1 MFCKKTTTTLT
12 TNKIKQIKR
21 YLKTGIFKV
30 YGIPSDKIESTA
42 PPTYS
47 DIKNIASW
55 EKLLLMDF
63 VIPIIICL
71 TCVLLLAIEPVC
83 QLWALFFLILIK
95 CLRFSKLAP

>member
-1 MFCKKTTTTLT
+1 M
-12 TNKIKQIKR
+12 
-21 YLKTGIFKV
+21 
-30 YGIPSDKIESTA
+30 ESPA

-63 VIPIIICL
+63 VIPIICL

-95 CLRFSKLAP
+95 CLHFSKLAP